1 MNTLTLFRL
10 IAWAA
15 AIFNAATA
23 ALVLVYLCSPRDGKK
38 PTPTSVLLRA
48 AAALLIAL
56 ACFMVEAV
64 LAIGAGGPFGLI
76 LLAYL
81 SVALVPPGMACA
93 LAWVVRYRLQPEQRV
108 WPLYA
113 IAFTFLAPPVI
124 CAYASWIAPFQLV
137 MERADVELPNIA
149 PSAGVRIGVFADLQT
164 DRVTSYEIGAIDR
177 LMAEKPD
184 IILLPGDYFQMSS
197 GRILE
202 HRPELRALLNR
213 LDAPFGCFGVL
224 GNVDRPNETADLMAG
239 TSIQLL
245 INRVEVVDTGNLRI
259 AIGGVELDY
268 DSVAARRTV
277 RELRDSSADVRL
289 LVSHMPDIALLIEPD
304 DRIDLVVAGHTHGG
318 QVVIPGFGP
327 PLTLTRVRREVA
339 AGGLHR
345 VHEQLI
351 YVSRGVGHERGLAPP
366 VRWFCP
372 PEITVLS
379 LTNPNHVE

>member
-23 ALVLVYLCSPRDGKK
+23 ALVLVYLCRPRDGKK

-93 LAWVVRYRLQPEQRV
+93 LAWVARYRLQPEQRV

-149 PSAGVRIGVFADLQT
+149 PSAGVRIGVPSNTPSAVASVSSPIFRPIGSPVMRSARLIGSWPKSPT
-164 DRVTSYEIGAIDR
+164 SFYCPVT
-177 LMAEKPD
+177 
-184 IILLPGDYFQMSS
+184 
-197 GRILE
+197 
-202 HRPELRALLNR
+202 
-213 LDAPFGCFGVL
+213 
-224 GNVDRPNETADLMAG
+224 
-239 TSIQLL
+239 TS
-245 INRVEVVDTGNLRI
+245 R
-259 AIGGVELDY
+259 
-268 DSVAARRTV
+268 
-277 RELRDSSADVRL
+277 
-289 LVSHMPDIALLIEPD
+289 
-304 DRIDLVVAGHTHGG
+304 
-318 QVVIPGFGP
+318 
-327 PLTLTRVRREVA
+327 
-339 AGGLHR
+339 
-345 VHEQLI
+345 
-351 YVSRGVGHERGLAPP
+351 
-366 VRWFCP
+366 CP
-372 PEITVLS
+372 PAESSSTGPS
-379 LTNPNHVE
+379 